1 MAATP
6 LIIERIYN
14 APVTIVWHAL
24 TNREAMKQWYFN
36 IDDFKPEVGFEFHF
50 YGGSEEKQYKH
61 LCRITQV
68 VPEQK
73 IAYTWRYENYPGDSE
88 VTFELFPEGNDTRV
102 RLTHTGLETFPKD
115 SKDFAVSSFTAG
127 WTEIIGTLLKNF
139 VEKK

>member
-1 MAATP
+1 MADTP
-6 LIIERIYN
+6 IIIERIYN
-14 APVTIVWHAL
+14 APITTVWHAL
-24 TNREAMKQWYFN
+24 TNKEAMKQWYFN
-36 IDDFKPEVGFEFHF
+36 IDDFKPEVGFEFYF
-50 YGGSEEKQYKH
+50 YGGSEEEQYKH

-88 VTFELFPEGNDTRV
+88 VTFELFPEGNHTRL

-115 SKDFAVSSFTAG
+115 NKDFAVASFTAG